1 MPLLPTIIRLLILAA
16 LAAAPG
22 ACALSDWDGSGDG
35 RPTVARNTPR
45 PVPAPRHKP
54 AVKKKAAKAAATS
67 KSPTRARTLTVRV
80 RKGDTVYG
88 ISRRHGVSTRALVN
102 ANLLK
107 PPYRLAIGQKL
118 VVPRARVYTVHKGD
132 TGYGISR
139 RFGVDVSQLMRL
151 NRLRKPYR
159 LRPGQRL
166 RLPPSTRAPV
176 TEQRVATSSEQKPAA
191 RYGFIWPV
199 RGRIVSSFG
208 PKKGG
213 LHNDG
218 INIRVVRQEPV
229 RAADNGVVVYTG
241 RDLKGFGNLL
251 LLRHAGGWITA
262 YGHNDTLLVR
272 KGDTVKRGQIVARAG
287 STGSVRTPQLHFEI
301 RKGTLAVDPL
311 RYLPAAQA
319 ALIGE

>member
-1 MPLLPTIIRLLILAA
+1 MPLLPTISRLLILTA

-22 ACALSDWDGSGDG
+22 ACALSDWDGSGG
-35 RPTVARNTPR
+35 KPTIARNTPR
-45 PVPAPRHKP
+45 PVPVPRHKP
-54 AVKKKAAKAAATS
+54 AVKQKTAKATATA
-67 KSPTRARTLTVRV
+67 KSPTPARTVTVRV

-102 ANLLK
+102 VNRLR
-107 PPYRLAIGQKL
+107 PPYRLAIGQKI
-118 VVPRARVYTVHKGD
+118 VVPRARVYTVRKGD

-139 RFGVDVSQLMRL
+139 RFGVDVSELMRL

-159 LRPGQRL
+159 LKPGQKL

-176 TEQRVATSSEQKPAA
+176 TEQRVAGAASERTPAA
-191 RYGFIWPV
+191 RRGFMWPV

-241 RDLKGFGNLL
+241 RELKSFGNLL

-262 YGHNDTLLVR
+262 YGHNDTLLVA

-301 RKGTLAVDPL
+301 RKGTQAVDPL
-311 RYLPAAQA
+311 RHLPRAQA
-319 ALIGE
+319 ALIGN